1 MGQIKINT
9 QQGPILVNIKG
20 DEPTEAETKLIL
32 QEVKKLPKEQMSS
45 ATPEREDISK
55 FYSTKLG
62 LGGDGGQ
69 KDIDFYREKL
79 GLSGDGAT
87 SSSETDPLKDPEVD
101 YLSGLRNFRIRAG
114 LANKEKPEEKAA
126 YLEEQVGADGFRQ
139 DKGGRFILT
148 EKGREKLGLP
158 EGPDLAIEE
167 EGFSLKYDTADFLG
181 EAGVPLSVGIAASIK
196 TAGMRTMPG
205 MAIVGGTMAV
215 GKLLDEA
222 FEYAQGYQ
230 RQTAVEVGKD
240 AAWEGV
246 FGAGGEGL
254 GRLLSRAFGRL
265 FKGSA
270 SKEAEEA
277 KTIGRAMRE
286 DGFKPSVEGAAPGA
300 FGIVTRLQ
308 AIYEGISPN
317 KKAASDNVDALI
329 AKLKGLLGT
338 ELKGT
343 SEEAI
348 DNLGKV
354 IQDDVQKLYSS
365 FDEILANSEKALEG
379 QVSREIEN
387 ILQPLKNMNTIST
400 DAAKGL
406 TEAKR
411 IFHSNIDSLYKKV
424 DQALGRR
431 NEIIPLG
438 RVIDTIDE
446 VLAPIPKQQKR
457 DLGAGS
463 DFNNLLLKIRKRAE
477 NRLKSK
483 GITDASGTAAK
494 IPESA
499 IRREMFARPEEAFLL
514 QKMLSAIDFANG
526 PPAFSQIK
534 RAVDDSFD
542 SADMLMDLMLQRSK
556 NINAGNIDPRVLDK
570 IDFPGRFGG
579 DTVSMNELSEGLKL
593 YRATRQHYAKGL
605 AKFKNVALENIVRN
619 TRSGTLELDPI
630 VILDKVIRKDQ
641 PKFLDKLLSSR
652 RGVSFAIKE
661 LEPKPTT
668 VKVFDTDVS
677 IAEAKEL
684 LRKAETDKILSKDG
698 IRKLRRK
705 INDAEAQ
712 ATAEFVERSKGG
724 LQGEEL
730 RQALAS
736 AFIRDALTKST
747 KNGVVDGVT
756 FARLIDDIG
765 TTKDVLFKSRVST
778 GLKVTPEASDILKQ
792 IKGGAIPS
800 TITQNLRRVLGENGI
815 EVTSDMT
822 PREAIFRLQALADA
836 EITPVDQLKE
846 IDELVTLLRSKATKM
861 DESVLNKFAGKP
873 LAQAIKEAKEASL
886 NIDAMNKQTYLK
898 SLRDKDASK
907 IVDTIFTKNNSKA
920 INAFM
925 NNSVEAR
932 VPNSTKRIQV
942 NPFDDE
948 AHKEVVE
955 QVQDAA
961 MGKLL
966 NSVGDVESSMFQDD
980 FLSGKLGGRFKTA
993 LEGYGRESLNA
1004 MFGKEQT
1011 NKLFELSEMMIRASD
1026 KPLAGKG
1033 GLAAPTIAL
1042 GLSIFGL
1049 MTAPF
1054 YTLGALA
1061 FYSGMSK
1068 LLRSGPV
1075 LDIMLAS
1082 RKPGADKLGQALQ
1095 SFQTVLAQVETQAV
1109 TSDEGPLKLP
1119 PEAQKSM
1126 QQAMAPVRSAIPNV
1140 APAFAGTQAA
1150 NVDPTN
1156 PIVNPNPQSQAL
1168 AQALAS
1174 R

>member
-1 MGQIKINT
+1 VGQIKINT

-32 QEVKKLPKEQMSS
+32 QEVRKLPKEQMSS

-101 YLSGLRNFRIRAG
+101 YLSGLKNFRIRAG

-126 YLEEQVGADGFRQ
+126 YLEEQVGADGFRK

-148 EKGREKLGLP
+148 QKGREKLGLP
-158 EGPDLAIEE
+158 EGPDLAIDE
-167 EGFSLKYDTADFLG
+167 EGASRYDVADFLG
-181 EAGVPLSVGIAASIK
+181 ETAVPLSVGIAASIK
-196 TAGMRTMPG
+196 TAGMRTLPG

-215 GKLLDEA
+215 GKILDEA

-230 RQTAVEVGKD
+230 RQTALEVGKD

-254 GRLLSRAFGRL
+254 GRLLSRAFGRI

-286 DGFKPSVEGAAPGA
+286 SNFKPSVEGAAPGA

-317 KKAASDNVDALI
+317 KKAASENVDALI

-348 DNLGKV
+348 DNLGKT

-379 QVSREIEN
+379 QVSKEIEN
-387 ILQPLKNMNTIST
+387 ILKPLKEMDTIST
-400 DAAKGL
+400 DTVKGL
-406 TEAKR
+406 TEAKT
-411 IFHSNIDSLYKKV
+411 IFNKNIDSLYKKV
-424 DQALGRR
+424 DQALGRN

-438 RVIDTIDE
+438 RVMDTIDE

-457 DLGAGS
+457 DLGANS
-463 DFNNLLLKIRKRAE
+463 DFNKLLLRIRKRAE
-477 NRLKSK
+477 KRLQSK
-483 GITDASGTAAK
+483 VLVGEDGSAIK
-494 IPESA
+494 VPESA
-499 IRREMFARPEEAFLL
+499 VRREMFARPEEAFLL

-526 PPAFSQIK
+526 PPAFAKIK
-534 RAVDDSFD
+534 TAVDDSFD
-542 SADMLMDLMLQRSK
+542 AADDLMDVLLSRARQT
-556 NINAGNIDPRVLDK
+556 NAGNIDPKVLENM
-570 IDFPGRFGG
+570 DFTGRFGG
-579 DTVSMNELSEGLKL
+579 DPVSMKELSEGLKL
-593 YRATRQHYAKGL
+593 FRATRQHYAKGL
-605 AKFKNVALENIVRN
+605 EKFKDVALENIVRS
-619 TRSGTLELDPI
+619 TRSGRLELDPI
-630 VILDKVIRKDQ
+630 AILNKVIRKDQ
-641 PKFLDKLLSSR
+641 PKFLNRLLSSR
-652 RGVSFAIKE
+652 RGVSFAISE
-661 LEPKPTT
+661 LDPDPKT
-668 VKVFDTDVS
+668 VRIFDTDVS
-677 IAEAKEL
+677 IPEAKEV
-684 LRKAETDKILSKDG
+684 LRTAETNNTLTKSG

-705 INDAEAQ
+705 IKDAEAEE
-712 ATAEFVERSKGG
+712 TAELVERSKGG

-747 KNGVVDGVT
+747 KDGVVDGVT

-778 GLKVTPEASDILKQ
+778 GLKVTQEASDILEQ
-792 IKGGAIPS
+792 VKGGAMFS

-822 PREAIFRLQALADA
+822 PQIAISRLKALSDA
-836 EITPVDQLKE
+836 EITPVNQLKE
-846 IDELVTLLRSKATKM
+846 INELITLLRSKATKM
-861 DESVLNKFAGKP
+861 DESVLNKFAEKP
-873 LAQAIKEAKEASL
+873 LAQAIKSAKKASL
-886 NIDAMNKQTYLK
+886 DIDAINKQTYLK
-898 SLRDKDASK
+898 NLRGKDASK
-907 IVDTIFTKNNSKA
+907 IVDTIFTKDGSQA
-920 INAFM
+920 IKAFM

-948 AHKEVVE
+948 THKEVVE
-955 QVQDAA
+955 KVKDAA

-966 NSVGDVESSMFQDD
+966 KSVGDVESSMFQDD
-980 FLSGKLGGRFKTA
+980 FLSGKLGGRFKTT
-993 LEGYGRESLNA
+993 LEGYGRESLHA

-1095 SFQTVLAQVETQAV
+1095 SFQTVLAQVEAQAV
-1109 TSDEGPLKLP
+1109 TSDEGPLKIS
-1119 PEAQKSM
+1119 PEAQKST
-1126 QQAMAPVRSAIPNV
+1126 QQMMAPVRSAIPNV
-1140 APAFAGTQAA
+1140 APAFTGTSAA

-1156 PIVNPNPQSQAL
+1156 PIVNPDPASQAL